1 MPTLRLKEC
10 VDKNPDYYGEMAQTN
25 DDNQEEKIIEVD
37 PNEGKEVTEVPVE
50 VPATEVPATEA
61 PVEVPATEV
70 PVEVPEPT
78 AIPNQVHEESSK
90 DL

>member
-37 PNEGKEVTEVPVE
+37 PNEGKEVAEVP
-50 VPATEVPATEA
+50 T
-61 PVEVPATEV
+61 VEVPATEV
-70 PVEVPEPT
+70 PVEVPAEVPTEVPEPT

>member
-61 PVEVPATEV
+61 PVEVPAEV
-70 PVEVPEPT
+70 PTEVPEPT
-78 AIPNQVHEESSK
+78 AIPNQVLEPSSK

>member
-37 PNEGKEVTEVPVE
+37 PNEGKEV
-50 VPATEVPATEA
+50 AEVPATEA
-61 PVEVPATEV
+61 PATEAPATEVPAEV

-78 AIPNQVHEESSK
+78 VIPDQVLEQSSK